1 MQKTEQRALSRSQA
15 RLLYEVCRLSRSL
28 GRRPTH
34 AEIGREIGLSSNA
47 VWHCFKQLK
56 ELGYIKEK
64 PHSNDWCIVKWVDD
78 IPEGYHVPVVGDI
91 CNGFPILYH
100 KSDFGK
106 TWLPA
111 SEVLT
116 GATAQDYF
124 AFRVKQDRS
133 DGLPFRATNGKLLI
147 FRRNKLPQKGAIVL
161 ATLNR
166 HIGLF
171 KLSPSPTT
179 QQLILKKGTGEQSSV
194 PLRSNDYLAV
204 MGILLM
210 PFSESRM
217 QIL

>member
-106 TWLPA
+106 TWL
-111 SEVLT
+111 
-116 GATAQDYF
+116 
-124 AFRVKQDRS
+124 
-133 DGLPFRATNGKLLI
+133 LI